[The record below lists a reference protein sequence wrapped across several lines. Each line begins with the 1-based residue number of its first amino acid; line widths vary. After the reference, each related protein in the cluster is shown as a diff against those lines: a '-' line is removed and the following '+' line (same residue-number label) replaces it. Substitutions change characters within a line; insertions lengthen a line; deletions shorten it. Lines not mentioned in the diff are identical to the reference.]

1 MHRAMNPKNFFA
13 ELKRRNVYKVAVA
26 YAVIAWLLI
35 QAGSILFPTFE
46 APGWVMKVFVAV
58 VAAGFPLA
66 LVIAWA
72 FEMTPEG
79 MKRTE
84 DLSPNEVIPYWSR
97 RKFAALIVSVAV
109 AAAALLVF
117 QFIRAKS
124 SSSMIVKSPAV
135 TAKSIAVLPFENL
148 SRDPDNAFFADGI
161 QDEILSTLGKI
172 NDLRVIS
179 RTSTAKYKSRPDNL
193 RQVATELGAG
203 TILEGSVQRAT
214 DRVRVIVQLIDA
226 TTDAHLWSDTYD
238 RELKDIFSVQSEI
251 AQKIATSLK
260 TKLSADDKQSLGQL
274 PTQSAEAHELY
285 LKAGYFVRQVDAGNG
300 DPAHAIPQAIA
311 LYQEAIA
318 KDPGFALAYAQMSFA
333 HSWAHWFS
341 VDDSPER
348 VHLAAEAARKAME
361 LNPQLAEAHLALGFV
376 AYWGRRDFAT
386 AMAEFEFARKLLPND
401 AGVSIAIASIHRRRG
416 EWESAIKEFSRA
428 ATLDPRNPNIPE
440 SIAYSLA
447 PSRRYDEALGYLER
461 ALAIQPDYW
470 GGLCGTAAFH
480 ALNSGDAA
488 QAKVALSRIPAN
500 VDPTGQVRYSRFR
513 VAMWLRQLPEA
524 VRLLDGAPDWIRT
537 NPAHRPVATSTL
549 RGQTLEAAGQTEAA
563 RVAFAAAIPLL
574 EERIKT
580 GGGEPSLH
588 LSLGRAYAGM
598 GRKADALRE
607 GQKALELL
615 PVSKDAFDG
624 PSYLEQFAE
633 LQARVGNTDEAISI
647 LRQLLEMPAGLVLS
661 PAVLSL
667 DPAWDPI
674 RNDPRFQKLSEK
686 QKQ

>member
-1 MHRAMNPKNFFA
+1 VGAGVNPKNFFA

-26 YAVIAWLLI
+26 YLVVGWLLI
-35 QAGSILFPTFE
+35 QVATSTFPILEIPNW
-46 APGWVMKVFVAV
+46 AIKLVIALVLL
-58 VAAGFPLA
+58 GFPIA
-66 LVIAWA
+66 LLLAWA
-72 FEMTPEG
+72 FELTPEG
-79 MKRTE
+79 IVRT
-84 DLSPNEVIPYWSR
+84 DDVQSNKSITR
-97 RKFAALIVSVAV
+97 TTGRKLVVLVVVAGV
-109 AAAALLVF
+109 LAAAFFVF
-117 QFIRAKS
+117 QFTRPKTPAPGN
-124 SSSMIVKSPAV
+124 VKSPAI

-193 RQVATELGAG
+193 RQVATELDAG

-226 TTDAHLWSDTYD
+226 ATDAHLWSDTYD
-238 RELKDIFSVQSEI
+238 RELKDIFDVQSEI
-251 AQKIATSLK
+251 AQKIAASLK
-260 TKLSADDKQSLGQL
+260 AKLSAGDKQSLAQL

-285 LKAGYFVRQVDAGNG
+285 LKAGYYVRQVDAGNG

-348 VHLAAEAARKAME
+348 VQLAEEAARNAVA
-361 LNPQLAEAHLALGFV
+361 LNPQLGEAHLALGFV
-376 AYWGRRDFAT
+376 AYWGRRDYAT
-386 AMAEFEFARKLLPND
+386 AMTEFEFARKTLPNE
-401 AGVSIAIASIHRRRG
+401 AEVNIAIGSIHRRRG
-416 EWESAIKEFSRA
+416 EWEAAVKEFARA

-447 PSRRYDEALGYLER
+447 PSRRYGEALGYLGR
-461 ALAIQPDYW
+461 ALAVQPDYW
-470 GGLCGTAAFH
+470 GAHCGMAAFH

-549 RGQTLEAAGQTEAA
+549 RGQAFEAAGQPEAA
-563 RVAFAAAIPLL
+563 RAAFAAAIPLL
-574 EERIKT
+574 EEKIRS
-580 GGGEPSLH
+580 GGGEPSVH

-661 PAVLSL
+661 PAVLRL

>member
-1 MHRAMNPKNFFA
+1 MNFFS
-13 ELKRRNVYKVAVA
+13 ELKRRNVSKVAVA

-58 VAAGFPLA
+58 VAAGFPIA

-84 DLSPNEVIPYWSR
+84 DLSPNEFIPSWSR
-97 RKFAALIVSVAV
+97 RKFAALVVTVAF

-124 SSSMIVKSPAV
+124 SSSMIAKSPTT

-161 QDEILSTLGKI
+161 QDEILSTLGKV

-193 RQVATELGAG
+193 RQVATELGAA

-226 TTDAHLWSDTYD
+226 ATDAHLWSDTYD

-260 TKLSADDKQSLGQL
+260 AKLSEGDRQSLGQL
-274 PTQSAEAHELY
+274 PTHSAEAYELY

-318 KDPGFALAYAQMSFA
+318 KDPDFALAFAQMSFA
-333 HSWAHWFS
+333 HSWAHWF
-341 VDDSPER
+341 VDDSPGR
-348 VHLAAEAARKAME
+348 VQLAEEAARKARA
-361 LNPQLAEAHLALGFV
+361 LDPQLPEAHLALGLV
-376 AYWGRRDFAT
+376 AYWGRREYAT
-386 AMAEFEFARKLLPND
+386 AMTEFELARQALPND

-416 EWESAIKEFSRA
+416 EWEAAVKEFARA

-440 SIAYSLA
+440 SMAYSLA
-447 PSRRYDEALGYLER
+447 PSRRYSEALGYLER

-470 GGLCGTAAFH
+470 GGLCGTAAFQV
-480 ALNSGDAA
+480 LNSGDFAPAKAA
-488 QAKVALSRIPAN
+488 FARIPAN
-500 VDPTGQVRYSRFR
+500 VDPSGQVRYSRFR
-513 VAMWLRQLPEA
+513 AAMWARQVPEA
-524 VRLLDGAPDWIRT
+524 IRLLDGAPDWIRT
-537 NPAHRPVATSTL
+537 NPAHRPVATSSL
-549 RGQTLEAAGQTEAA
+549 RGQALEAAGQPEAA
-563 RVAFAAAIPLL
+563 RAAFAAAIPLL
-574 EERIKT
+574 EEKIKS
-580 GGGEPSLH
+580 GGGEPSVH

-598 GRKADALRE
+598 GRKEDALRE
-607 GQKALELL
+607 GRKAIELL
-615 PVSKDAFDG
+615 PVSRDAFDG
-624 PSYLEQFAE
+624 PSYLEQFAQI
-633 LQARVGNTDEAISI
+633 QARVGNADEAISL
-647 LRQLLEMPAGLVLS
+647 LRQLLQMNAGLVLS
-661 PAVLSL
+661 PAVLRL
-667 DPAWDPI
+667 DPAWDSL
-674 RNDPRFQKLSEK
+674 RSDPGFQQLCENK
-686 QKQ
+686 

>member
-1 MHRAMNPKNFFA
+1 MKIDNFFA

-58 VAAGFPLA
+58 VAAGFPIA

-84 DLSPNEVIPYWSR
+84 DLSPNEFIPSWSR
-97 RKFAALIVSVAV
+97 RKFAALIVTVAF

-124 SSSMIVKSPAV
+124 SSSMIAKSPAV
-135 TAKSIAVLPFENL
+135 MAKSIAVLPFENL

-193 RQVATELGAG
+193 RQVATELGAA

-226 TTDAHLWSDTYD
+226 ATDAHLWSDTYD

-285 LKAGYFVRQVDAGNG
+285 LKAGYYVRQIDAGNG

-318 KDPGFALAYAQMSFA
+318 KDPGFALAYAQMSFV

-348 VHLAAEAARKAME
+348 VQLAEEAARKAMA
-361 LNPQLAEAHLALGFV
+361 LNPQLAEAHLAVGYV
-376 AYWGRRDFAT
+376 AYWGRRDYTT
-386 AMAEFEFARKLLPND
+386 AMTEFEFARTALPND
-401 AGVSIAIASIHRRRG
+401 AQVSIAIGSIHRRRG
-416 EWESAIKEFSRA
+416 EWEAAAREFSRG

-447 PSRRYDEALGYLER
+447 PSRRYGEALGYLER
-461 ALAIQPDYW
+461 ALAVQPDYW
-470 GGLCGTAAFH
+470 GAHCGTAAFQ
-480 ALNSGDAA
+480 ALKSGD
-488 QAKVALSRIPAN
+488 VALAKASFARVPVN

-513 VAMWLRQLPEA
+513 VAMWLRQVPEA

-537 NPAHRPVATSTL
+537 NPAHRPVATNSL
-549 RGQTLEAAGQTEAA
+549 RGQALEAAGQPEAA
-563 RVAFAAAIPLL
+563 QAAFAAAIPLL
-574 EERIKT
+574 EEKIKS
-580 GGGEPSLH
+580 GAGEPSVH

-598 GRKADALRE
+598 GRKEDALRE
-607 GQKALELL
+607 GRKAVELL
-615 PVSKDAFDG
+615 PVSRDAFDG
-624 PSYLEQFAE
+624 PSYLEQLAQI
-633 LQARVGNTDEAISI
+633 QARVGNTDEAISL
-647 LRQLLEMPAGLVLS
+647 LRQLLQMPAGLVLS
-661 PAVLSL
+661 QAVLRL
-667 DPAWDPI
+667 DPAWDSL
-674 RNDPRFQKLSEK
+674 RNDPRFQKLCEEK
-686 QKQ
+686 

>member
-1 MHRAMNPKNFFA
+1 MKIDNFFS

-58 VAAGFPLA
+58 VAAGFPIA

-84 DLSPNEVIPYWSR
+84 DLSPNEFIPSWSR
-97 RKFAALIVSVAV
+97 RKFAALIVTVAF

-124 SSSMIVKSPAV
+124 SSSMIAKSPAV
-135 TAKSIAVLPFENL
+135 MAKSIAVLPFENL

-193 RQVATELGAG
+193 RQVAAELGAA

-226 TTDAHLWSDTYD
+226 ATDAHLWSDTYD
-238 RELKDIFSVQSEI
+238 RELKDIFSVQSKI

-260 TKLSADDKQSLGQL
+260 TKLSADDRQSLGQL
-274 PTQSAEAHELY
+274 PTQSAEAYELY

-318 KDPGFALAYAQMSFA
+318 KDSGFALAYARMSHA

-348 VHLAAEAARKAME
+348 VQLAEEAARKAMA
-361 LNPQLAEAHLALGFV
+361 LNPQLAETHLAAGYV
-376 AYWGRRDFAT
+376 AYWGRRDYAT
-386 AMAEFEFARKLLPND
+386 AMAEFEFARKILPND
-401 AGVSIAIASIHRRRG
+401 AEVAIAIGSIHRRRG
-416 EWESAIKEFSRA
+416 EWEAAVKEFSRA
-428 ATLDPRNPNIPE
+428 AAFDPRNPNIPE
-440 SIAYSLA
+440 SIAYSFA
-447 PSRRYDEALGYLER
+447 PSRRYGEALGYLER
-461 ALAIQPDYW
+461 ALAVQPDYW
-470 GGLCGTAAFH
+470 GAHCGIAAFQ
-480 ALNSGDAA
+480 ALSSGDVAQVKAA
-488 QAKVALSRIPAN
+488 FARIPAN

-513 VAMWLRQLPEA
+513 VAMWSRQVPEA
-524 VRLLDGAPDWIRT
+524 MRLLDGAPDWIRT
-537 NPAHRPVATSTL
+537 NPAHRPVATSSL
-549 RGQTLEAAGQTEAA
+549 RGQALEAAGQPEAA
-563 RVAFAAAIPLL
+563 RAAFAAAIPLL
-574 EERIKT
+574 EEKIRS
-580 GGGEPSLH
+580 GGGEPSVH

-598 GRKADALRE
+598 GRKEDALRE
-607 GQKALELL
+607 GRKAVELL
-615 PVSKDAFDG
+615 PVSRDAFDG

-633 LQARVGNTDEAISI
+633 IQARVGNTDEAISL

-661 PAVLSL
+661 PAVLRL
-667 DPAWDPI
+667 DPAWDSI
-674 RNDPRFQKLSEK
+674 RNDPRFQKLCENK
-686 QKQ
+686 